1 MAVLRRSC
9 SGHTQSVSLFEGEP
23 CYRGATAGPPQ
34 DQRRTIGIIDQD
46 HTEPRWDH
54 SGTTRLHKNYRLGA
68 HGTPLGPLWDHVGPL
83 FFSIGTTRNPAGASL
98 GPRGAIQIIVGP
110 SNPSLV
116 YIILIPKWDGRRWS
130 CSPGE
135 RAGSSNIVV
144 RFSSKE
150 GHPLRAA
157 TARPP
162 QDQHRTTPGQPIII
176 TMVLI

>member
-1 MAVLRRSC
+1 MNPAGTTLGPRGTIVF
-9 SGHTQSVSLFEGEP
+9 FEW
-23 CYRGATAGPPQ
+23 
-34 DQRRTIGIIDQD
+34 D
-46 HTEPRWDH
+46 HTEPRWGH
-54 SGTTRLHKNYRLGA
+54 SGTTWNHKNYRLGP

-98 GPRGAIQIIVGP
+98 GPRGTIQIIVGP

-135 RAGSSNIVV
+135 RVGSSNIVV